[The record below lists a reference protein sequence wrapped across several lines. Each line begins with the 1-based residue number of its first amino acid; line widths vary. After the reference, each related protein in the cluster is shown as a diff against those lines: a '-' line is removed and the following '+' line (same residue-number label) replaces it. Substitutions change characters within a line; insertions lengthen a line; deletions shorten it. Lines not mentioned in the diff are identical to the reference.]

1 MRWNKAS
8 FSLLLAALFLLAPA
22 SAQALPRGFF
32 GIAPQTGIGP
42 KDTARM
48 RGGGIETVRMPL
60 HWGGVQPTPRGGFNW
75 TTFDDAVATAAAGRL
90 EVLPFLCSPPRWV
103 SRRETRLRSRTP

>member
-1 MRWNKAS
+1 MPGNKAR
-8 FSLLLAALFLLAPA
+8 FALLLTVALLVLPA

-48 RGGGIETVRMPL
+48 RGGGL
-60 HWGGVQPTPRGGFNW
+60 
-75 TTFDDAVATAAAGRL
+75 
-90 EVLPFLCSPPRWV
+90 
-103 SRRETRLRSRTP
+103 